1 MEASGDGLPISL
13 KASQRRPYESVGW
26 ETFLLGG
33 KAHAYCSTSVTMRAY
48 GEVENSACRNQ
59 DIVHLATE
67 SSERDPTPAIKWL

>member
-1 MEASGDGLPISL
+1 MEASGDGLPTSL
-13 KASQRRPYESVGW
+13 KASHRRPYESVGW

-48 GEVENSACRNQ
+48 EEVENSACRDQ

-67 SSERDPTPAIKWL
+67 SYGPDLTLAIKW